1 MSASR
6 VPTGCKD
13 SDTRLIRVSSS
24 ISKTQFCCPMMMNQS
39 LNGDA
44 QSCNEKLGGCWEE
57 WRLLLPSPA
66 LEMVQG
72 LHLGDMSG
80 TRCLGR
86 ALTESM
92 KCSGSR
98 ASVLWKF
105 VSRRGVWAA
114 LICLVGWPCDAG
126 CAAGQWGGLGCFG
139 RPNPTFPTQQE
150 SFPLVNRLQ

>member
-1 MSASR
+1 MTEVFLKMLCHFHWQWWNCR
-6 VPTGCKD
+6 GNRC
-13 SDTRLIRVSSS
+13 VSHFYATWELHL
-24 ISKTQFCCPMMMNQS
+24 K
-39 LNGDA
+39 GE
-44 QSCNEKLGGCWEE
+44 NEKLGGCWEE

-114 LICLVGWPCDAG
+114 LICLVGWHCDAG